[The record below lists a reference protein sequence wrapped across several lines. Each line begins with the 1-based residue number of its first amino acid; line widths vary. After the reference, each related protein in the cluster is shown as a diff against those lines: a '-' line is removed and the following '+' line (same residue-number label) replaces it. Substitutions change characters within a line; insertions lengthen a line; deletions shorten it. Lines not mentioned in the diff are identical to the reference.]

1 MMAFMPTTPSSL
13 RNRRGEKLDF
23 TLHPGAP
30 GNATLIV
37 IGHGVTGNKDRPHLI
52 ALAEGLAQAG
62 ITALRVSYSGNGASE
77 GAFTAS
83 TITKEVEDLGSVL
96 DTLTG
101 WKIGYAGHSMGGAV
115 GVLRTSRDARIRFLI
130 SLAGMA
136 RTAAFAEREFG
147 AVTPGSGCM
156 WENPECPLSAEFMAD
171 MAKIGDVLAAGA
183 QVQVPWLFVHGEADD
198 VVPSSDSVELH
209 AVARTPKTLVQ
220 IPGANHGFSDEHT
233 VIMVRT
239 VVDWIRTHVA

>member
-1 MMAFMPTTPSSL
+1 MPALPSIL
-13 RNRRGEKLDF
+13 RNRHGEQLDF
-23 TLHPGAP
+23 TVHPGAP
-30 GNATLIV
+30 GNPTLVV

-62 ITALRVSYSGNGASE
+62 ITALRVSFSGNGASG

-96 DTLTG
+96 DALAG

-115 GVLRTSRDARIRFLI
+115 GVLRAGRDPRIGFLI

-147 AVTPGSGCM
+147 TVTPGSGCM
-156 WENPECPLSAEFMAD
+156 WENPDCPLSAEFMAD
-171 MAKIGDVLAAGA
+171 MAKIGDVLAAGS

-198 VVPSSDSVELH
+198 VVPPQDSVDLH
-209 AVARTPKTLVQ
+209 AVARAPKTLVQ

-233 VIMVRT
+233 AIMVRT
-239 VVDWIRTHVA
+239 VMDWVRRHTS